1 MKKTILRLLAAV
13 CAFALCGCVRMRIKL
28 DVDSSGKIKSTMT
41 LLLQEDLL
49 NFNGANMEEQIDSMI
64 SEYRKQ
70 YPLASVK
77 KAEETEKKYAAVQQ
91 EFVSFKIRVQT
102 LNLQPTTLEQ
112 DVEMTENAVKEIV
125 KPKPA
130 KQLNFKPANV
140 VKPKNNPVPAKAPTK
155 STFNNLISK
164 KKSGG

>member
-1 MKKTILRLLAAV
+1 MSKKDDKKSSKKPANSAQKFEQELPDIAKKYGLRVSKPYGYYPDDVNAILE
-13 CAFALCGCVRMRIKL
+13 KL
-28 DVDSSGKIKSTMT
+28 DGIIS
-41 LLLQEDLL
+41 DLEKENIEL
-49 NFNGANMEEQIDSMI
+49 G
-64 SEYRKQ
+64 
-70 YPLASVK
+70 K